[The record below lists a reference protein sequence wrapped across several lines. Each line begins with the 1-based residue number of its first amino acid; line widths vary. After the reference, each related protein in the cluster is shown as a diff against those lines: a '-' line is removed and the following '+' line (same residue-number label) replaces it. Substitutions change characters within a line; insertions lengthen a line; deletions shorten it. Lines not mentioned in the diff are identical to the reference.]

1 MKWLSRLAV
10 ILKTVYRFGL
20 ADLLAARGKTPW
32 FVKLLPRSGNSS
44 GEYSAARALITIS
57 HALATVGQECP
68 HSFTAS
74 A

>member
-32 FVKLLPRSGNSS
+32 FVKLLPRSGKM
-44 GEYSAARALITIS
+44 RDTPLPVR
-57 HALATVGQECP
+57 LR
-68 HSFTAS
+68 
-74 A
+74 